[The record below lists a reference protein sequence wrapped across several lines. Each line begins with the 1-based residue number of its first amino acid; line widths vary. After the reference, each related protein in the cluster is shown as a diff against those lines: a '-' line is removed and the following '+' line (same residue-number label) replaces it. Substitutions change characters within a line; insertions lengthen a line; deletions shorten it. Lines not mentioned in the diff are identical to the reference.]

1 MICLLA
7 TTPNF
12 GYQSLKVTRWWLH
25 TLKAWRMIVV
35 RSIKT
40 KAKIVAMELDQM
52 LKKMRMKV
60 NEHQID
66 ATSHH

>member
-12 GYQSLKVTRWWLH
+12 GYQALMVTRWWLH
-25 TLKAWRMIVV
+25 TFKVGQMIVV

-40 KAKIVAMELDQM
+40 KTMVMELDQK
-52 LKKMRMKV
+52 LKKMQM
-60 NEHQID
+60 
-66 ATSHH
+66 

>member
-1 MICLLA
+1 
-7 TTPNF
+7 
-12 GYQSLKVTRWWLH
+12 
-25 TLKAWRMIVV
+25 VV